1 MDPIGYRAPVSPIA
15 RNPSPGAAATAP
27 PTGGTPL
34 PGSAAACS
42 SPPLTGSRPRRLC
55 RRAAATWLRWA
66 WPRLP
71 RPTAVQQAGCG
82 AAPAVAV
89 QQAAGMTGAA
99 PGRQAA
105 ADAAQQAW
113 LPLLA

>member
-1 MDPIGYRAPVSPIA
+1 VL
-15 RNPSPGAAATAP
+15 
-27 PTGGTPL
+27 PL
-34 PGSAAACS
+34 
-42 SPPLTGSRPRRLC
+42 
-55 RRAAATWLRWA
+55 
-66 WPRLP
+66 
-71 RPTAVQQAGCG
+71 PTAVQQAGCG

>member
-1 MDPIGYRAPVSPIA
+1 MQL
-15 RNPSPGAAATAP
+15 AALDE
-27 PTGGTPL
+27 L
-34 PGSAAACS
+34 PAQPAVPQGSGDLAA
-42 SPPLTGSRPRRLC
+42 LG
-55 RRAAATWLRWA
+55 